1 MTDVTTD
8 EAGGAPPPARHR
20 QSSEGGSRRARTI
33 ALTVVAAIL
42 VAGAVVAYLV
52 LSKDDSKEQPTTR
65 PLPTQGQVL
74 SGAGAQLATLLTD
87 SRNHTFH
94 ARYAVRGDAKLLGG
108 KLTMEWWNK
117 NGHSRIDTTRTTDL
131 QTVKTSSFVNGT
143 DGASCQ
149 EINNGG
155 WTCQRIEVA
164 GQGDPNGM
172 IATLTAELSGRPVS
186 EHAGTVR
193 GHDAMC
199 FHVAGGTEPIDVCTN
214 SDGVLLRNASKK
226 VVYEIVSLDTDVS
239 DSTFTP
245 PAKVK

>member
-1 MTDVTTD
+1 MSDVTTTQPD
-8 EAGGAPPPARHR
+8 GAPPPARHR
-20 QSSEGGSRRARTI
+20 RSGEGGDRRPRTLLM
-33 ALTVVAAIL
+33 AAVAVVL
-42 VAGAVVAYLV
+42 VAGGVIAYLV
-52 LSKDDSKEQPTTR
+52 LSKDDGKKTPTTR

-74 SGAGAQLATLLTD
+74 SGAGAQLATLLTN

-94 ARYAVRGDAKLLGG
+94 ARYAVRGDEKLLGG

-131 QTVKTSSFVNGT
+131 QTVKTASFVNGT

-149 EINNGG
+149 EINTGG
-155 WTCQRIEVA
+155 WTCQSIQVA

-186 EHAGTVR
+186 EHAGTVK
-193 GHDAMC
+193 GHDALC
-199 FHVAGGTEPIDVCTN
+199 FHVAGGTEPIDVCTD
-214 SDGVLLRNASKK
+214 SDGVLLRNASRK
-226 VVYEIVSLDTDVS
+226 VAYEIVSLDSDVS
-239 DSTFTP
+239 DSVFTP